1 MQTLLINMAGVA
13 LIAFIVWWFWMFKP
27 GKN

>member
-1 MQTLLINMAGVA
+1 MQILIINMAGIA
-13 LIAFIVWWFWMFKP
+13 LIAFIVWWFWIFKP